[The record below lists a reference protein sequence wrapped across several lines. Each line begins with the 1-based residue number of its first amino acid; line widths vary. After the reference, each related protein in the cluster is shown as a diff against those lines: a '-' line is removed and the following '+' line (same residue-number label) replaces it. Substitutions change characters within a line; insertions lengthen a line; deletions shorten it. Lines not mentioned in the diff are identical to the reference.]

1 MIILAID
8 PGRDKCGY
16 AVLNKLKSG
25 SSFDNEENNWVCEKG
40 ITVTPNLR
48 SYLEELLNK
57 YNIGVFVLG
66 DGTNSEKIKDLLLD
80 NFELPVIIVNEAY
93 TTYEAEKLYRREKLK
108 GWKRIF
114 SFIKWKPSK
123 PIDDY
128 AAVILGQRFLKEN
141 N

>member
-1 MIILAID
+1 MIILAVD

-16 AVLNKLKSG
+16 AILNNNKNN
-25 SSFDNEENNWVCEKG
+25 SFDKIEDWVCEKG
-40 ITVTPNLR
+40 IISIPDLK
-48 SYLEELLNK
+48 SYLKELLNK

-80 NFELPVIIVNEAY
+80 NFQLPVIIVNEAY
-93 TTYEAEKLYRREKLK
+93 TTYQAEKLYRREKLR
-108 GWKRIF
+108 GWKRVF

-128 AAVILGQRFLKEN
+128 AAIILGQRFLKEN
-141 N
+141 D